1 MSKWIRKKIIDG
13 KTYLSPVITKSE
25 VNGQI
30 VYTKHIKEF
39 KEALRGERFLKEDSL

>member
-1 MSKWIRKKIIDG
+1 MSQWIRKKVIDG

-30 VYTKHIKEF
+30 IYTKHFREF
-39 KEALRGERFLKEDSL
+39 KEALRGESLTKEDSL